1 MSKLSSYSLHAAAM
15 STLLASCSGAEA
27 PAATEGTAGQ
37 GSAAQGTAA
46 QGSAA
51 QGAQG
56 SGHGDSTLEH
66 GRGERRNAQSGRTW
80 QEEADDL
87 LDFYDPAYRAL
98 YTESARAA
106 WLSSTDVSP
115 THTGGR
121 TAADQSFASF
131 TGSVEVIRRAR
142 VLLEHEEALDDLTQ
156 RQLRAMLMQA
166 AQAPQT
172 NPDLARRRV
181 AAEAAQSAR
190 LDGFQF
196 CLERR
201 ADQSCARTVITNDL
215 DRILG
220 ESTNLEERQR
230 AWDASK
236 EVGATLR
243 DGLVELRD
251 LRNGVAR
258 EMGYHDYF
266 ELMVSNYGMTVD
278 EMMELL
284 GRLVDEV
291 RPLYSQLHCWAR
303 HRYAERYHA
312 AQVPSSLP
320 AHWIGNRWG
329 QSWPGLVDGVD
340 MDALVSAREPQWLVE
355 QAERFYVS
363 MGFSE
368 LPDSF
373 WTASDLYPVPE
384 GQARMKNAHAS
395 AWHMD
400 LEADVRSLMSVEPT
414 WEWFTTTHHELGH
427 IYYYV
432 SYSRPEV
439 PYLLRE
445 GANRSYHE
453 GMGDLIALA
462 ASQEP
467 YLREIEVLPA
477 DRQVDQTAWL
487 LDSALTGPITFLPW
501 SAGVMSHFERDLYAG
516 ELPADQ
522 LNARWWEHVA
532 RFQRITPA
540 SLRTETGC
548 DACTKTHINDD
559 PAGYYDYALANVLA
573 YQLHDHICREIL
585 HQDPHACNYYGRREV
600 GDFLRA
606 IMAPGASRD
615 WRAVLREHT
624 GRDLTAE
631 PMLEYYRPLLTY
643 LEEQNRGR
651 QCE

>member
-1 MSKLSSYSLHAAAM
+1 MSKVSS
-15 STLLASCSGAEA
+15 STLRATVMFALLPLASCSGTDEAPRPEPEGHEAPSEGEHAEA
-27 PAATEGTAGQ
+27 PR
-37 GSAAQGTAA
+37 
-46 QGSAA
+46 
-51 QGAQG
+51 
-56 SGHGDSTLEH
+56 GDSTIQH
-66 GRGERRNAQSGRTW
+66 GRGDRQTESAGRTW

-98 YTESARAA
+98 YTESARASWVA
-106 WLSSTDVSP
+106 STDVSP
-115 THTGGR
+115 EHTGAR
-121 TAADQSFASF
+121 TAADQSFAAF

-142 VLLEHEEALDDLTQ
+142 LLMEHEDALDDLTR
-156 RQLRAMLMQA
+156 RQLRAMLVQA

-172 NPDLARRRV
+172 NPDLARRRI

-201 ADQSCARTVITNDL
+201 GETCARPVIANDL
-215 DRILG
+215 DRILA
-220 ESTNLEERQR
+220 ESTDLEDRQH
-230 AWDASK
+230 AWEASK

-243 DGLVELRD
+243 DGLVALRD

-278 EMMELL
+278 EMMALL
-284 GRLVDEV
+284 ERLVDEV
-291 RPLYSQLHCWAR
+291 RPLYTQLHCWAR
-303 HRYAERYHA
+303 YRYAERYHA
-312 AQVPSSLP
+312 PQVPSTLP
-320 AHWIGNRWG
+320 AHWVGNRWG

-340 MDALVSAREPQWLVE
+340 MDALVSSREPQFLVE
-355 QAERFYVS
+355 QAERFYTS
-363 MGFSE
+363 MGFAE

-384 GQARMKNAHAS
+384 GQTRMKNAHAS
-395 AWHMD
+395 AWHID
-400 LEADVRSLMSVEPT
+400 LEGDVRSLMSVEPT

-427 IYYYV
+427 IYYYM

-467 YLREIEVLPA
+467 YLREIQVLPEG
-477 DRQVDQTAWL
+477 QEVDETAWL

-532 RFQRITPA
+532 RFQGMAPPSPRPTD
-540 SLRTETGC
+540 GC

-559 PAGYYDYALANVLA
+559 PAGYYDYALANVLV

-585 HQDPHACNYYGRREV
+585 HQDPHACNYYGHREV
-600 GDFLRA
+600 GDFLRE

-615 WRAVLREHT
+615 WREVLREHT
-624 GRDLTAE
+624 GSDLTAE

-651 QCE
+651 SCE